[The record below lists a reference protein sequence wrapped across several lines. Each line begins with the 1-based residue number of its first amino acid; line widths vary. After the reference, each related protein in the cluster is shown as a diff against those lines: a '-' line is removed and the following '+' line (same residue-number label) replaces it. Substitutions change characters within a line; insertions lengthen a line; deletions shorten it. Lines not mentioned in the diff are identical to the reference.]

1 MVRAELITDHRRCP
15 LHTPQGIHMQ
25 RLTTRNGLDL
35 PAIGLGTWPMTGT
48 ECTQAVHQALEVGY
62 RHIDT
67 ATAYENEAA
76 VGQALRDSDVPREQI
91 HLTTKVWWDRL
102 EPKAMRQSLEDSLRA
117 LGTEQVDLFH
127 IHWPGGKD
135 WDLARSID
143 TLVALRDEGKTRS
156 IGVANF
162 PLGLLRQVV
171 ETLGAP
177 LSAIQVE
184 YHVLLD
190 QRPLLDYARR
200 HDLLLTAYTP
210 LARGQAA
217 AQPVIQA
224 IARKHGVLPSQVA
237 LNWLLEQDGVA
248 VIPKAGSRANQL
260 ANLQA
265 QAVQLDDQD
274 RAAIAGLPKDQR
286 VVSPPFAPD
295 WNS

>member
-1 MVRAELITDHRRCP
+1 
-15 LHTPQGIHMQ
+15 MQ
-25 RLTTRNGLDL
+25 RLSTRTGLDL
-35 PAIGLGTWPMTGT
+35 PAIGLGTWPMTGS
-48 ECTQAVHQALEVGY
+48 ECTQAVRQALDVGY

-102 EPKAMRQSLEDSLRA
+102 EPNAMRQSLEDSLRA

-127 IHWPGGKD
+127 IHWPGKD

-143 TLVALRDEGKTRS
+143 TLVALRDEGKARH

-184 YHVLLD
+184 YHVLLS
-190 QRPLLDYARR
+190 QQPLLDFARS

-237 LNWLLEQDGVA
+237 LKWLLDQDGVA
-248 VIPKAGSRANQL
+248 AIPKASSRENQL
-260 ANLQA
+260 ANLA
-265 QAVQLDDQD
+265 ALTVQLDDED
-274 RAAIAGLPKDQR
+274 RTAIAGLPKDQR

>member
-1 MVRAELITDHRRCP
+1 
-15 LHTPQGIHMQ
+15 MQ
-25 RLTTRNGLDL
+25 RLTTRNGLAL
-35 PAIGLGTWPMTGT
+35 PAIGLGTWPMTGS
-48 ECTQAVHQALEVGY
+48 ECTQAVRQALELGY

-67 ATAYENEAA
+67 ATAYDNEAA
-76 VGQALRDSDVPREQI
+76 VGQALRESDVPREQI

-102 EPKAMRQSLEDSLRA
+102 APKAMRQSLEDSLRA

-127 IHWPGGKD
+127 IHWPSQD
-135 WDLARSID
+135 WDLARSIE
-143 TLVALRDEGKTRS
+143 TLVALRDEGKARS

-162 PLGLLRQVV
+162 PPGLLRQVV
-171 ETLGAP
+171 QTLGAP

-184 YHVLLD
+184 YHVLLG
-190 QRPLLDYARR
+190 QQPLLDYARR

-237 LNWLLEQDGVA
+237 LKWLLDQDGVA
-248 VIPKAGSRANQL
+248 VIPKAGSRENQL
-260 ANLQA
+260 ANLA
-265 QAVQLDDQD
+265 ASNVQLDDED

-286 VVSPPFAPD
+286 VVSPAFAPD

>member
-1 MVRAELITDHRRCP
+1 
-15 LHTPQGIHMQ
+15 MQ
-25 RLTTRNGLDL
+25 RLTTRNGLAL

-48 ECTQAVHQALEVGY
+48 ECTQAVRQALDVGY

-67 ATAYENEAA
+67 ATAYDNEAA

-117 LGTEQVDLFH
+117 LGTEHVDLFH
-127 IHWPGGKD
+127 IHWPGQD
-135 WDLARSID
+135 WDLLARSIE
-143 TLVALRDEGKTRS
+143 TLVALRDEGKARH

-190 QRPLLDYARR
+190 QQPLLDYARR

-217 AQPVIQA
+217 AQPVIQEV
-224 IARKHGVLPSQVA
+224 ARKHGVLPGQVA
-237 LNWLLEQDGVA
+237 LKWLLDQDGVA
-248 VIPKAGSRANQL
+248 AIPKASSRENQL
-260 ANLQA
+260 ANLA
-265 QAVQLDDQD
+265 ALDVQLDDED

>member
-1 MVRAELITDHRRCP
+1 MARASLITDHRVRT
-15 LHTPQGIHMQ
+15 LHTLQGIYMQ
-25 RLTTRNGLDL
+25 RLTTRNGLAL

-48 ECTQAVHQALEVGY
+48 ECTQAVHQALDVGY

-76 VGQALRDSDVPREQI
+76 VGQALRDSNVPREQI

-127 IHWPGGKD
+127 IHWPGKD

-143 TLVALRDEGKTRS
+143 TLVALRDEGKTRH

-184 YHVLLD
+184 YHVLLG
-190 QRPLLDYARR
+190 QQPLLDYARR
-200 HDLLLTAYTP
+200 HGLLLTAYTP

-224 IARKHGVLPSQVA
+224 IARKHGVPPSQVA
-237 LNWLLEQDGVA
+237 LKWLLDQDGVA
-248 VIPKAGSRANQL
+248 AIPKASSRENQL
-260 ANLQA
+260 ANLA
-265 QAVQLDDQD
+265 ALNVQLDDED

-286 VVSPPFAPD
+286 VVSPAFAPD

>member
-1 MVRAELITDHRRCP
+1 
-15 LHTPQGIHMQ
+15 MQ
-25 RLTTRNGLDL
+25 RLTTRNGLAL
-35 PAIGLGTWPMTGT
+35 PAIGLGTWPMTGS
-48 ECTQAVHQALEVGY
+48 ECTQAVRQALELGY

-67 ATAYENEAA
+67 ATAYDNEAA
-76 VGQALRDSDVPREQI
+76 VGQALRESDVPREQI

-102 EPKAMRQSLEDSLRA
+102 TPKAMRQSLEDSLRA

-127 IHWPGGKD
+127 IHWPSQD
-135 WDLARSID
+135 WDLARSIE
-143 TLVALRDEGKTRS
+143 TLVALRDEGKARS

-184 YHVLLD
+184 YHVLLG
-190 QRPLLDYARR
+190 QQPLLDYARR

-210 LARGQAA
+210 LVRGQAA

-237 LNWLLEQDGVA
+237 LKWLLDQDGVA
-248 VIPKAGSRANQL
+248 VIPKAGSRENQL
-260 ANLQA
+260 ANLA
-265 QAVQLDDQD
+265 ASNVQLDDED

-286 VVSPPFAPD
+286 VVSPAFAPD
-295 WNS
+295 WDS

>member
-1 MVRAELITDHRRCP
+1 MARASLITDHRVRT
-15 LHTPQGIHMQ
+15 LHTLQGIYMQ

-48 ECTQAVHQALEVGY
+48 ECTQAVHQALDVGY

-76 VGQALRDSDVPREQI
+76 VGQALRDSNVPREQI

-127 IHWPGGKD
+127 IHWPGKD

-143 TLVALRDEGKTRS
+143 TLVALRDEGKTRH

-184 YHVLLD
+184 YHVLLC
-190 QRPLLDYARR
+190 QQPLLDYARR

-224 IARKHGVLPSQVA
+224 IARKHGVPPSQVA
-237 LNWLLEQDGVA
+237 LKWLLDQDGVA
-248 VIPKAGSRANQL
+248 AIPKASSRENQL
-260 ANLQA
+260 ANLA
-265 QAVQLDDQD
+265 ALNVQLDDED

-286 VVSPPFAPD
+286 VVSPAFAPD

>member
-1 MVRAELITDHRRCP
+1 MARASLITDHRVRT
-15 LHTPQGIHMQ
+15 LHTLQGIYMQ
-25 RLTTRNGLDL
+25 RLTTRNGLAL

-48 ECTQAVHQALEVGY
+48 ECTQAVHQALDVGY

-127 IHWPGGKD
+127 IHWPGKD

-143 TLVALRDEGKTRS
+143 TLVALRDEGKTRH

-184 YHVLLD
+184 YHVLLG
-190 QRPLLDYARR
+190 QQPLLDYARR

-210 LARGQAA
+210 LARGEAA

-237 LNWLLEQDGVA
+237 LKWLLDQDGVA
-248 VIPKAGSRANQL
+248 AIPKASSRENQL
-260 ANLQA
+260 ANLA
-265 QAVQLDDQD
+265 ALNVELDDED
-274 RAAIAGLPKDQR
+274 RAAIAQLPKDQR

>member
-1 MVRAELITDHRRCP
+1 
-15 LHTPQGIHMQ
+15 MQ
-25 RLTTRNGLDL
+25 RLSTRTGLDL
-35 PAIGLGTWPMTGT
+35 PAIGLGTWPMTGS
-48 ECTQAVHQALEVGY
+48 ECTQAVRQALDVGY

-102 EPKAMRQSLEDSLRA
+102 EPNAMRQSLEDSLRA

-127 IHWPGGKD
+127 IHWPGKD

-143 TLVALRDEGKTRS
+143 TLVALRDEGKARH

-184 YHVLLD
+184 YHVLLS
-190 QRPLLDYARR
+190 QQPLLDFARR

-237 LNWLLEQDGVA
+237 LKWLLDQDGVA
-248 VIPKAGSRANQL
+248 AIPKASSRENQL
-260 ANLQA
+260 ANLA
-265 QAVQLDDQD
+265 ALTVQLDDED

>member
-1 MVRAELITDHRRCP
+1 
-15 LHTPQGIHMQ
+15 MQ
-25 RLTTRNGLDL
+25 RLTTRNGLNL
-35 PAIGLGTWPMTGT
+35 PAIGLGTWPMTGS
-48 ECTQAVHQALEVGY
+48 ECTQAVRQALEVGY

-67 ATAYENEAA
+67 ATAYDNEAA

-102 EPKAMRQSLEDSLRA
+102 APKAMRQSLEGSLRA

-127 IHWPGGKD
+127 IHWPGKD
-135 WDLARSID
+135 WDLARSIE
-143 TLVALRDEGKTRS
+143 TLVALRDEGKARS

-184 YHVLLD
+184 YHVLLG
-190 QRPLLDYARR
+190 QQPLLDYARR

-237 LNWLLEQDGVA
+237 LKWLLDQDSVA
-248 VIPKAGSRANQL
+248 VIPKAGSRENQL
-260 ANLQA
+260 ANLA
-265 QAVQLDDQD
+265 ASDVQLDDED

-286 VVSPPFAPD
+286 VVSPAFAPD

>member
-1 MVRAELITDHRRCP
+1 
-15 LHTPQGIHMQ
+15 MQ

-35 PAIGLGTWPMTGT
+35 PAIGLGTWPMTGSA
-48 ECTQAVHQALEVGY
+48 CTQAVRQALELGY

-67 ATAYENEAA
+67 ATAYDNEAA

-102 EPKAMRQSLEDSLRA
+102 APKAMRQSLEDSLRA

-127 IHWPGGKD
+127 IHWPGKD
-135 WDLARSID
+135 CDLASSIE
-143 TLVALRDEGKTRS
+143 TLVALRDEGKARS

-184 YHVLLD
+184 YHVLLG
-190 QRPLLDYARR
+190 QPALLDYARR

-224 IARKHGVLPSQVA
+224 IAGKHGVLPSQVA
-237 LNWLLEQDGVA
+237 LKWLLDQDGVA
-248 VIPKAGSRANQL
+248 VIPKASSRANQL
-260 ANLQA
+260 ANLA
-265 QAVQLDDQD
+265 ALNVQLDDQD
-274 RAAIAGLPKDQR
+274 RLAIAGLPKDQR
-286 VVSPPFAPD
+286 LVSPAFAPD

>member
-1 MVRAELITDHRRCP
+1 
-15 LHTPQGIHMQ
+15 MQ

-35 PAIGLGTWPMTGT
+35 PCIGLGTWPMTGDA
-48 ECTQAVHQALEVGY
+48 CTRAVHQALELGY

-67 ATAYENEAA
+67 ATAYANEAA
-76 VGQALRDSDVPREQI
+76 VGQALRDSSVPREQI

-127 IHWPGGKD
+127 IHWPAKD
-135 WDLARSID
+135 WDLARSIE
-143 TLVALRDEGKTRS
+143 TLVALRDEGKARS

-162 PLGLLRQVV
+162 PLGLLRRVV
-171 ETLGAP
+171 EELGAP

-184 YHVLLD
+184 YHVLLN
-190 QRPLLDYARR
+190 QQPLLDYARQ

-210 LARGQAA
+210 LARGRAAEQA
-217 AQPVIQA
+217 VIRE

-237 LNWLLEQDGVA
+237 LKWLLDQDGVA
-248 VIPKAGSRANQL
+248 VIPKASSRENQL
-260 ANLQA
+260 ANLAALQ
-265 QAVQLDDQD
+265 VRLDDAD
-274 RAAIAGLPKDQR
+274 RALIAGLPKDQR
-286 VVSPPFAPD
+286 VVSPDFAPD

>member
-1 MVRAELITDHRRCP
+1 
-15 LHTPQGIHMQ
+15 MQ
-25 RLTTRNGLDL
+25 RLTTCNGLDL
-35 PAIGLGTWPMTGT
+35 PAIGLGTWPMTGS
-48 ECTQAVHQALEVGY
+48 ECTQAVRQALEVGY

-67 ATAYENEAA
+67 ATAYDNEAA

-102 EPKAMRQSLEDSLRA
+102 APKAMRQSLEGSLRA

-127 IHWPGGKD
+127 IHWPGQD
-135 WDLARSID
+135 WDLARSIE
-143 TLVALRDEGKTRS
+143 TLVALRDEGKARS

-184 YHVLLD
+184 YHVLLG
-190 QRPLLDYARR
+190 QQPLLDYARR

-237 LNWLLEQDGVA
+237 LKWLLDQDSVA
-248 VIPKAGSRANQL
+248 VIPKAGSRENQL
-260 ANLQA
+260 ANLA
-265 QAVQLDDQD
+265 ASDVQLDDED

-286 VVSPPFAPD
+286 VVSPAFAPD

>member
-1 MVRAELITDHRRCP
+1 
-15 LHTPQGIHMQ
+15 MQ
-25 RLTTRNGLDL
+25 RLSTRTGLDL
-35 PAIGLGTWPMTGT
+35 PAIGLGTWPMTGS
-48 ECTQAVHQALEVGY
+48 ECTQAVRQALDVGY

-102 EPKAMRQSLEDSLRA
+102 EPNAMRQSLEDSLRA

-127 IHWPGGKD
+127 IHWPGKD

-143 TLVALRDEGKTRS
+143 TLVALRDEGKARH

-184 YHVLLD
+184 YHVLLS
-190 QRPLLDYARR
+190 QQPLLDFARS

-217 AQPVIQA
+217 AQPVILA

-237 LNWLLEQDGVA
+237 LKWLLDQDGVA
-248 VIPKAGSRANQL
+248 AIPKASSRENQL
-260 ANLQA
+260 ANLA
-265 QAVQLDDQD
+265 ALTVQLDDED

>member
-1 MVRAELITDHRRCP
+1 
-15 LHTPQGIHMQ
+15 MQ
-25 RLTTRNGLDL
+25 RLTTRNGLAL

-48 ECTQAVHQALEVGY
+48 ECTQAVRQALEVGY

-67 ATAYENEAA
+67 ATAYDNEAA
-76 VGQALRDSDVPREQI
+76 VGRALRDSDVPREQI

-102 EPKAMRQSLEDSLRA
+102 APQAMRQSLEDSLRT
-117 LGTEQVDLFH
+117 LGTEQVDLFY
-127 IHWPGGKD
+127 IHWPGKD
-135 WDLARSID
+135 WDLARSIE
-143 TLVALRDEGKTRS
+143 TLVALRDEGKARS

-171 ETLGAP
+171 ESLGAP
-177 LSAIQVE
+177 LAAIQVE
-184 YHVLLD
+184 YHVLLS
-190 QRPLLDYARR
+190 QQALLDYARR

-237 LNWLLEQDGVA
+237 LKWLLDQDRVA
-248 VIPKAGSRANQL
+248 VIPKASSRDNQL
-260 ANLQA
+260 ANLA
-265 QAVQLDDQD
+265 ALKVQLDDED

-286 VVSPPFAPD
+286 VVSPAFAPD

>member
-1 MVRAELITDHRRCP
+1 
-15 LHTPQGIHMQ
+15 MQ

-48 ECTQAVHQALEVGY
+48 ECTQAVRQALEVGY

-67 ATAYENEAA
+67 ATAYDNEAA

-102 EPKAMRQSLEDSLRA
+102 QPKAMRQSLEDSLRA

-127 IHWPGGKD
+127 IHWPGKD
-135 WDLARSID
+135 WDLARSIE
-143 TLVALRDEGKTRS
+143 TLVALRDEGKARS

-177 LSAIQVE
+177 LSALQVE

-190 QRPLLDYARR
+190 QHALLDYARR

-237 LNWLLEQDGVA
+237 LKWLLDQDGVA
-248 VIPKAGSRANQL
+248 VIPKASSRDNQL
-260 ANLQA
+260 ANLA
-265 QAVQLDDQD
+265 ALAVQLDDED

-286 VVSPPFAPD
+286 VVSPAFAPD